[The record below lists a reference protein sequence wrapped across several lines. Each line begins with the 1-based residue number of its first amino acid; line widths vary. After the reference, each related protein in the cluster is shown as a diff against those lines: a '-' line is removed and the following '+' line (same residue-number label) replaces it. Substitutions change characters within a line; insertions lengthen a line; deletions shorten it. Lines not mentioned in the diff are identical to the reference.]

1 MKTVFEFK
9 KECCGRTTYCP
20 DVLMNFPQAYPE
32 FWRKRACSKHVGV
45 PIRLQYSA
53 LQYLYIDMSE
63 SAHGWAPE
71 SQQGSE
77 CTTGQ
82 NVFTY
87 RATRFWHPSEPAKSC
102 RLASREK
109 NSHVLYQ

>member
-9 KECCGRTTYCP
+9 KECCGRTTKCP
-20 DVLMNFPQAYPE
+20 DVLMNFPQAYHE

-53 LQYLYIDMSE
+53 HQYMNIDKIE
-63 SAHGWAPE
+63 SAQGRAPE
-71 SQQGSE
+71 SQQGSGV
-77 CTTGQ
+77 TTGQ

-87 RATRFWHPSEPAKSC
+87 RATIIWHPSEPAKSC